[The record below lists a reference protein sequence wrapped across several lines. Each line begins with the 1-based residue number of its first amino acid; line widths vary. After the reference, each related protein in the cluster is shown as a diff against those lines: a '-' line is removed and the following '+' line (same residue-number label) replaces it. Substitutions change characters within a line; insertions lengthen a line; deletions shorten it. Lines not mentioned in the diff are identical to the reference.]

1 MESSTSVLE
10 RLLAQSESDF
20 SAIPGGKK
28 EVIFMHVSGMLD
40 TGALQIL
47 RRKETT
53 EDSGKMTRPELLEW
67 LRTQDLGTPTM
78 IQSAREAQTLADDVL
93 RQHREDEAQKNRD
106 AAATFNGREQEV
118 QRARHRESLIGKSY
132 PNSEPVGIRIPVK
145 KNGKTYYELV
155 DPAGVGVNE
164 GFLTTGTPTSGP
176 EKNKCTVAKVAS
188 HFGLDADW
196 LLKINQ
202 EVYTNLGGVE
212 EQFKAGTLL
221 WLEEDP
227 IEEPPV
233 EGSPVKSPEVLLFRE
248 KKRLQ
253 PTAHQPKSVDP
264 RPSGGADDIAA
275 VVGALVDRVGLDLD
289 SPIKKRLGLGKF
301 GSARPSDDK
310 VPPGLSDEGGGQMT
324 TQEAERRR
332 EGIGNTQTRIDESEL
347 GRRVKGNT
355 GADSS
360 RPRLNAMQ
368 ICKPKNQSL
377 ETRVNRLERRDKV
390 PVFRSPEAMY
400 THVNDL
406 IADDPHM
413 TPEEKLESWQ
423 ENINRRHN
431 MRAYLDANDLGPE
444 AVARVMRIHSIKLL
458 GGDEDAEM
466 KALEAATND
475 EAKKERKEID
485 RRARAQTT
493 AQGEPGGL
501 AAMLQT
507 ALEGVRPPT
516 RRPSTWVPP
525 EDRVCFGC
533 HKKGHQERDCPERH
547 RGVGGRGGGEGGE
560 ARVRFRGGSP
570 GPDGRRGGH

>member
-118 QRARHRESLIGKSY
+118 QRARHRESLIGKRY

-212 EQFKAGTLL
+212 EQFKAEHSSGSRRTRSRSHRWSGHPCSRRRFSCFERRSDCSRRPINPSRWTHAPVAGLMTLRR
-221 WLEEDP
+221 W
-227 IEEPPV
+227 
-233 EGSPVKSPEVLLFRE
+233 SA
-248 KKRLQ
+248 RLS
-253 PTAHQPKSVDP
+253 TE
-264 RPSGGADDIAA
+264 SGWTWT
-275 VVGALVDRVGLDLD
+275 
-289 SPIKKRLGLGKF
+289 RLSRN
-301 GSARPSDDK
+301 GSAWASSARR
-310 VPPGLSDEGGGQMT
+310 GRAMT
-324 TQEAERRR
+324 
-332 EGIGNTQTRIDESEL
+332 
-347 GRRVKGNT
+347 
-355 GADSS
+355 
-360 RPRLNAMQ
+360 
-368 ICKPKNQSL
+368 
-377 ETRVNRLERRDKV
+377 
-390 PVFRSPEAMY
+390 RS
-400 THVNDL
+400 
-406 IADDPHM
+406 
-413 TPEEKLESWQ
+413 
-423 ENINRRHN
+423 
-431 MRAYLDANDLGPE
+431 
-444 AVARVMRIHSIKLL
+444 
-458 GGDEDAEM
+458 
-466 KALEAATND
+466 
-475 EAKKERKEID
+475 
-485 RRARAQTT
+485 RRA
-493 AQGEPGGL
+493 
-501 AAMLQT
+501 
-507 ALEGVRPPT
+507 
-516 RRPSTWVPP
+516 
-525 EDRVCFGC
+525 
-533 HKKGHQERDCPERH
+533 
-547 RGVGGRGGGEGGE
+547 
-560 ARVRFRGGSP
+560 
-570 GPDGRRGGH
+570 